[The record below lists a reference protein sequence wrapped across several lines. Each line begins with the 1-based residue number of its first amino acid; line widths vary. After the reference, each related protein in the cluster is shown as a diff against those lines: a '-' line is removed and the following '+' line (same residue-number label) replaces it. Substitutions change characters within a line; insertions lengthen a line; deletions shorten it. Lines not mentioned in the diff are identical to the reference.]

1 MEHGE
6 AGELDTLWLRGIGFG
21 ILYENKLQCGRERT
35 YWKNCPN
42 VRKRLSKKQEFPIRE
57 EMKEKWV
64 ALSWGKGDEKVV
76 VYDST
81 EETLLLQDQPVLLG
95 DFQGDVCW
103 P

>member
-1 MEHGE
+1 MNG
-6 AGELDTLWLRGIGFG
+6 GQTISDTM
-21 ILYENKLQCGRERT
+21 
-35 YWKNCPN
+35 
-42 VRKRLSKKQEFPIRE
+42 EFPIRE

-81 EETLLLQDQPVLLG
+81 EETLLLQDQPVLLRG
-95 DFQGDVCW
+95 FQGDVCW